1 MPNSEGRDLRLICF
15 PPESRFEI
23 GVHAAVDAAV
33 ESGHG
38 SILESVEVKLR
49 ETYPD
54 VIVIVHEPFGAQG
67 EDAQTTWIVYRDGQ
81 KGRLDQQHE
90 QRPVA
95 LVVDDEPLVVVLISA
110 VLAARGWQVL
120 RASNGEDALA
130 RAEGLNVDL
139 LVTDYDMPG
148 MNGRT
153 LATLLRDR
161 DPSLAVLMVSGQI
174 PTADWVE
181 GVDYAFLAKPFAIED
196 LAGRVET
203 LTGYRAAWSGFGMD
217 GS

>member
-67 EDAQTTWIVYRDGQ
+67 EDAQTHGVGQ
-81 KGRLDQQHE
+81 GLEGAYQ
-90 QRPVA
+90 
-95 LVVDDEPLVVVLISA
+95 
-110 VLAARGWQVL
+110 G
-120 RASNGEDALA
+120 
-130 RAEGLNVDL
+130 AEGVCRHFSFFRNNNSL
-139 LVTDYDMPG
+139 TEI
-148 MNGRT
+148 
-153 LATLLRDR
+153 
-161 DPSLAVLMVSGQI
+161 PSPCHTSNYEVS
-174 PTADWVE
+174 
-181 GVDYAFLAKPFAIED
+181 
-196 LAGRVET
+196 
-203 LTGYRAAWSGFGMD
+203 
-217 GS
+217 

>member
-15 PPESRFEI
+15 PPESGFEI
-23 GVHAAVDAAV
+23 GVHAAVRAAV
-33 ESGHG
+33 GSGRG
-38 SILESVEVKLR
+38 SVLESVELKLR
-49 ETYPD
+49 ESYPD
-54 VIVIVHEPFGAQG
+54 VMVIVHEPFGSQDA
-67 EDAQTTWIVYRDGQ
+67 EAQTTWIVYRDGQ
-81 KGRLDQQHE
+81 EGRLDQQHE

-110 VLAARGWQVL
+110 VLAARGWQVM
-120 RASNGEDALA
+120 RAANGDDALA
-130 RAEGLNVDL
+130 RSDGVDLDL

-153 LATLLRDR
+153 LATRLRDR
-161 DPSLAVLMVSGQI
+161 DPSLAVLVVSGQI

-181 GVDYAFLAKPFAIED
+181 GGGYAFLAKPFAIEE

-203 LTGYRAAWSGFGMD
+203 LTGYRAAWSGFGVD